1 MFSQEKQKGKD
12 QWVRG
17 EVQELVDNVR
27 SHHAYLIAD
36 FSQAV
41 TAEGKK
47 KVGYSKPL
55 FTIKFNV
62 KKR

>member
-1 MFSQEKQKGKD
+1 MRTSSLTSHRQ
-12 QWVRG
+12 VH
-17 EVQELVDNVR
+17 ELVNNVR
-27 SHHAYLIAD
+27 SHRAYLVAD

-47 KVGYSKPL
+47 NVGYSKPL

-62 KKR
+62 KKG